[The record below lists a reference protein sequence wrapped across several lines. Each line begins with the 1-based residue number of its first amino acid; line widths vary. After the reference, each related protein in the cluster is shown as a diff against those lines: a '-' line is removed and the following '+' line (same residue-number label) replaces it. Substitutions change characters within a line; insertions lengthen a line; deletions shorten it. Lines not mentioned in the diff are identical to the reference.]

1 MKAKKSNPDKVIQL
15 DSLWKNHNVSI
26 SLTPESIK
34 DTFEEFVFENS
45 QIDKSLTELSN
56 LIGSKT
62 EGSASKSKIIWA
74 TCVKGKITKKVTGI
88 QPKCPAGFKKK

>member
-1 MKAKKSNPDKVIQL
+1 MKAKKSNPDKVNQL
-15 DSLWKNHNVSI
+15 DSLWENHNASI
-26 SLTPESIK
+26 SLIPESVK

-62 EGSASKSKIIWA
+62 EESAAKSKMIST
-74 TCVKGKITKKVTGI
+74 TCTKGKITKKITGI